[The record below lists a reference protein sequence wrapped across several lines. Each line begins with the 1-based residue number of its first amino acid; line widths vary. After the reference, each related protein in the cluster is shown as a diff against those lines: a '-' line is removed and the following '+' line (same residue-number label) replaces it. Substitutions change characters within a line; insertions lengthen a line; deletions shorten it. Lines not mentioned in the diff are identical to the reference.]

1 MLRDIDHHLPAAQ
14 RIRLRVLLARPA
26 TGLEPISHNT
36 VRQLLLWYGAET
48 RLALLMGE
56 DGLIE
61 FALPTLEI

>member
-1 MLRDIDHHLPAAQ
+1 
-14 RIRLRVLLARPA
+14 LLARPA
-26 TGLEPISHNT
+26 TGPEPISHNT